1 METTKDYMHFSRDPK
16 IKSQYKGLTVGP
28 DQGLGLTIA
37 YIKST
42 IYIKDY
48 NVKDLEPGPDLG
60 YAHKSIDDV
69 DSISASH
76 KRICIDDYYTP
87 GHGPLGMGPGHRHDA
102 RLQDD
107 FDDPFA
113 EEEEDRTLNCNVS
126 LGPGP
131 DRGLA
136 VMESVDVFRHDIFL
150 LSTSYQIPQTVLARI
165 FKMSQGSIS
174 AIISRLKKDLPTRLA
189 RPMVSDWEWDRSHSH
204 CDLYIQPGE
213 RGVHYRG
220 LVDDRIYLF
229 DLIKDWATSWDTQA
243 TIARR
248 HGLLQ
253 EQVCKGIRTVIDAM
267 GPGPV
272 RELIT
277 WRLKHKFRCVNNS
290 RGPRNQARASGARRG
305 RRRRQVGLL

>member
-1 METTKDYMHFSRDPK
+1 
-16 IKSQYKGLTVGP
+16 
-28 DQGLGLTIA
+28 
-37 YIKST
+37 
-42 IYIKDY
+42 
-48 NVKDLEPGPDLG
+48 
-60 YAHKSIDDV
+60 
-69 DSISASH
+69 
-76 KRICIDDYYTP
+76 
-87 GHGPLGMGPGHRHDA
+87 MGPGHRHDA

>member
-1 METTKDYMHFSRDPK
+1 
-16 IKSQYKGLTVGP
+16 
-28 DQGLGLTIA
+28 
-37 YIKST
+37 
-42 IYIKDY
+42 
-48 NVKDLEPGPDLG
+48 
-60 YAHKSIDDV
+60 
-69 DSISASH
+69 
-76 KRICIDDYYTP
+76 
-87 GHGPLGMGPGHRHDA
+87 
-102 RLQDD
+102 
-107 FDDPFA
+107 
-113 EEEEDRTLNCNVS
+113 
-126 LGPGP
+126 
-131 DRGLA
+131 
-136 VMESVDVFRHDIFL
+136 

-189 RPMVSDWEWDRSHSH
+189 RPMVSDWEWDRARAL

-253 EQVCKGIRTVIDAM
+253 EQVCKGVRTVISAL

-277 WRLKHKFRCVNNS
+277 WKLEHKFQCINNS
-290 RGPRNQARASGARRG
+290 RSRAPTEGLTSGERALGPGRGRRATQKDLRAGGGPGNQARSSI
-305 RRRRQVGLL
+305 